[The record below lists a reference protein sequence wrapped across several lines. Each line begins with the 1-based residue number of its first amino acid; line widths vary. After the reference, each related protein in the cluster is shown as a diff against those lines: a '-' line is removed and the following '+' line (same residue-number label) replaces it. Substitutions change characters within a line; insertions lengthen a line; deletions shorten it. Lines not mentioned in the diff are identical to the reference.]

1 MTTYVIAYE
10 DFKYG
15 TCCCKYEATD
25 ILNAIDQFKWDGN
38 DLEDIIS
45 ITVGR

>member
-1 MTTYVIAYE
+1 MTTYVIVYE
-10 DFKYG
+10 GKYG
-15 TCCCKYEATD
+15 VYSEKYEATD
-25 ILNAIDQFKWDGN
+25 IINAIDQFKWDGN